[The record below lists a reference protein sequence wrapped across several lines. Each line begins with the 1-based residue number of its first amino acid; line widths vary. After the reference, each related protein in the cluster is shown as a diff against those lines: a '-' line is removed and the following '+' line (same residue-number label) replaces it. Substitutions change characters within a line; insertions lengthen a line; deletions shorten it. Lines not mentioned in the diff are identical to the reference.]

1 MVLEGEAEEVA
12 ERVAILM
19 GRVDM
24 KGRVDVLGGD
34 EFGDGVGQGV
44 V

>member
-1 MVLEGEAEEVA
+1 MVLEGEAEEVT

-24 KGRVDVLGGD
+24 KGRVVDDLGRG
-34 EFGDGVGQGV
+34 EFGDGVG
-44 V
+44 

>member
-12 ERVAILM
+12 ECVAILM

-24 KGRVDVLGGD
+24 KGRVDDLGGG
-34 EFGDGVGQGV
+34 EFGDGVGQEV